1 MGPTPSGFGPVG
13 PVAVVPV
20 GPVTPV
26 CPVVPKIPVG
36 PVTPVT
42 PVCPVVPVVP
52 RKPAMPVGPV
62 RPIPSFPLTEDTIR
76 VLATMAPALRLLAV
90 KVLSVSWLVHTLFP
104 LLLTVMT
111 YPPAIRPVPEYVVLF
126 RRVSK
131 SYSGVDMALL
141 LI

>member
-1 MGPTPSGFGPVG
+1 
-13 PVAVVPV
+13 
-20 GPVTPV
+20 
-26 CPVVPKIPVG
+26 
-36 PVTPVT
+36 
-42 PVCPVVPVVP
+42 VVPVVP

-62 RPIPSFPLTEDTIR
+62 RPIPSFPFTELTIS

-90 KVLSVSWLVHTLFP
+90 KVLRVNWFVHTLFP

-131 SYSGVDMALL
+131 SYSGVDMTFTIYHRDIPSLVEARNPYPSLMK
-141 LI
+141 LICYPNTR